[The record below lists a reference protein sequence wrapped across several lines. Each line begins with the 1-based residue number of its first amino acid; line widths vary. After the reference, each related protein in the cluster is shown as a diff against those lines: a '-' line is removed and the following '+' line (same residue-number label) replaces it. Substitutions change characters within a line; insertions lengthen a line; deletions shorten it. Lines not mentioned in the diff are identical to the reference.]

1 MGRGADDRPGA
12 GFAVR
17 APRPGELAE
26 ARALMLRIIERD
38 YGYGYDPRW
47 HYDLDDLRGFYLE
60 HPRQALFVAVDDAT
74 GRLAGT
80 AAIKAPRLTAPP
92 HPPAI
97 VARYDPTRTAELT
110 RVFVAPAYRRRGL
123 ARTLVDAARR
133 WVAAAG
139 GFDVITL
146 HSASAVEFW
155 RALPATEVL
164 DARRPGA
171 TGPLGGSVYFELA
184 VPPRAGAAG
193 ADSTRRAGA

>member
-1 MGRGADDRPGA
+1 
-12 GFAVR
+12 
-17 APRPGELAE
+17 
-26 ARALMLRIIERD
+26 MLGIIERD

-47 HYDLDDLRGFYLE
+47 HYDLDDLRGFYLDY
-60 HPRQALFVAVDDAT
+60 PRQALFVAVDDAT

-80 AAIKAPRLTAPP
+80 AASKVPRLTAPP
-92 HPPAI
+92 HPTAI
-97 VARYDPTRTAELT
+97 VARYDPARTAELT

-171 TGPLGGSVYFELA
+171 TGPLAGSVYFELTIPVRTIA
-184 VPPRAGAAG
+184 AEAEAARGSGA
-193 ADSTRRAGA
+193 